1 MTPNIGKDNLVI
13 FGYGSLL
20 ADPGELISPHIIARV
35 PYPSPWP
42 IEYARR
48 AKSHGDG
55 PTLVLYETGGIVRG
69 QLLVLDLHEDRLAEL
84 TEWLWQREG
93 RPPRELLRP
102 MECDE
107 FNLVLYCDLEVT
119 LKDEDVNAESLAQFA
134 IDSVAKNPERNG
146 IRYLADNIEQGIV
159 TPLSYAYR
167 DEILRRTGTTSL
179 SAAEGEILRSLPGRP
194 R

>member
-1 MTPNIGKDNLVI
+1 LAI

-20 ADPGELISPHIIARV
+20 AEPGEMISSHIVARV

-48 AKSHGDG
+48 ANLRGDG

-69 QLLVLDLHEDRLAEL
+69 QLLVLDLHKDRLAEL

-93 RPPRELLRP
+93 RPPRELLRQ

-107 FNLVLYCDLEVT
+107 FDLVLYCDLEAT
-119 LKDEDVNAESLAQFA
+119 LKDEEINAESLAQFA
-134 IDSVAKNPERNG
+134 IDSVAKNPARNG
-146 IRYLADNIEQGIV
+146 IRYLAGNIEHGII
-159 TPLSYAYR
+159 TPLTYAYR
-167 DEILRRTGTTSL
+167 DEILHRTGTTSL
-179 SAAEGEILRSLPGRP
+179 SAAEGEILRSLPERP

>member
-1 MTPNIGKDNLVI
+1 MAPTFDRNNLAI

-20 ADPGELISPHIIARV
+20 SDPGEMISPHIIARL

-48 AKSHGDG
+48 AKLRGDG

-69 QLLVLDLHEDRLAEL
+69 QLLVLDLHEDRLGEL
-84 TEWLWQREG
+84 MEWLWEREG
-93 RPPRELLRP
+93 RPPRELFRH

-107 FNLVLYCDLEVT
+107 FDLVLYCDLEVT
-119 LKDEDVNAESLAQFA
+119 LKDEEVNAESLAQFA

-146 IRYLADNIEQGIV
+146 IRYLAGNIEQGIV
-159 TPLSYAYR
+159 TPLTYAYR

-179 SAAEGEILRSLPGRP
+179 SAAEAEILRALPGRP